1 MRLVGGRRAGR
12 FDTRDL
18 RGLIVL
24 RKRRRQVRPV
34 RSGGLHLLAQHAKTA
49 IPQKFST
56 AAEQRRSR
64 KRDQPAPIRARKR
77 PADGDPGEGL
87 PPGKGADELAAAVEF
102 GAAEQGLDGLAAM
115 RRVCADRSGERGMG
129 RAKTAVFVKRPQ
141 EARIQRRRSAHIRRR
156 GFLRRRSVATVSGR
170 RRHGARGAEGR
181 NRRQK
186 PRRARRRGDAGAA
199 QIDVDPPPFDDET
212 HALEPRRLA
221 DGERRRQMAQAPRAR
236 SLAPQQPRFER
247 VRVVD
252 LEQREHGR
260 ARGDD
265 PRRRELRSP
274 AARCRRASPAA
285 PAAGRKPRL
294 PHATGPRV
302 QGRTAAASGS
312 KSALV
317 NDNATGAGGGR
328 WGRRL
333 GLYR

>member
-1 MRLVGGRRAGR
+1 VRLVGSRRAGW
-12 FDTRDL
+12 FDSRDP

-34 RSGGLHLLAQHAKTA
+34 RSGGGLHLLAQHAKTA

-56 AAEQRRSR
+56 APEQRRSR

-77 PADGDPGEGL
+77 PADGDSGEGL
-87 PPGKGADELAAAVEF
+87 PRGKGADELAAAVQF

-115 RRVCADRSGERGMG
+115 RPVCADRSGERGMG
-129 RAKTAVFVKRPQ
+129 RAKTAIFVNRPQ

-156 GFLRRRSVATVSGR
+156 GLLRRRSVATVSGR
-170 RRHGARGAEGR
+170 RRRGARGAEGR

-186 PRRARRRGDAGAA
+186 PRRARRRGDAGAT

-236 SLAPQQPRFER
+236 SLAAQQPRFER
-247 VRVVD
+247 IRVVD

-265 PRRRELRSP
+265 PHRRECDRQPRAVAEPVRRRQ
-274 AARCRRASPAA
+274 
-285 PAAGRKPRL
+285 
-294 PHATGPRV
+294 PRV
-302 QGRTAAASGS
+302 ESRGFLMRLNRRFKEGRRRRVGQGRRS
-312 KSALV
+312 
-317 NDNATGAGGGR
+317 
-328 WGRRL
+328 
-333 GLYR
+333 